1 MFLWLNNGFGWNRLP
16 KSFMAQNTVFLLMT
30 ALIRNFYKAI
40 MQRLKTREF
49 GLRATSRIKTFVFK
63 FISVPAK
70 WIKTSRRHVL
80 KVSAGRMLRVLS
92 MRDMAPCLSPEA
104 LRAAAASSRESVMA
118 VLWRPPW
125 LLWPRLWY
133 VVWVHDVV
141 RRPVDGLAC
150 GGDGGG
156 AARCA
161 WHYWPWCFWAR
172 AMRSLPS
179 RVIFSFSIHVTLSQ
193 LGFVSTQLLPTTYK
207 QGLES
212 HWLFLF

>member
-30 ALIRNFYKAI
+30 ALI
-40 MQRLKTREF
+40 
-49 GLRATSRIKTFVFK
+49 RIKTFVFK

-118 VLWRPPW
+118 VL
-125 LLWPRLWY
+125 
-133 VVWVHDVV
+133 
-141 RRPVDGLAC
+141 
-150 GGDGGG
+150 
-156 AARCA
+156 
-161 WHYWPWCFWAR
+161 
-172 AMRSLPS
+172 
-179 RVIFSFSIHVTLSQ
+179 
-193 LGFVSTQLLPTTYK
+193 
-207 QGLES
+207 
-212 HWLFLF
+212 